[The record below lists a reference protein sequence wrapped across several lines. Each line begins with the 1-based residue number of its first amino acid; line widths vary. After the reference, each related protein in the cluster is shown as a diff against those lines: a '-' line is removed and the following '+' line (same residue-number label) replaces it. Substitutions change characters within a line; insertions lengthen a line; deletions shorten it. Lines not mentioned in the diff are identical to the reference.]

1 MRSRPSS
8 LKKKNLSWQN
18 CKYFSSFPA
27 RLNQTVSPTLA
38 QRLGCSDVGVRSL
51 LVELALITTFLSS
64 LSSERHLAR
73 KSGSISGSWQSAR
86 TSWTWCC
93 WHRLW
98 DFGSL
103 IPIFGSQFSQ
113 LKGYDYMHH
122 TGQIFLLLR
131 EAVAVPLPVTW
142 VCCDV
147 LTSDLYTNIRK
158 TKRKKAWGSSAA
170 WMRCYDLCCD
180 GINLQF

>member
-1 MRSRPSS
+1 MKLPENAWEVDP
-8 LKKKNLSWQN
+8 LPLKKNLSWQN

-38 QRLGCSDVGVRSL
+38 QRLGCSDVWVRSL
-51 LVELALITTFLSS
+51 LVEPALITTFLSS
-64 LSSERHLAR
+64 LSSKRHLAR

-98 DFGSL
+98 NFGSL

-131 EAVAVPLPVTW
+131 EAVTVPLSVTW
-142 VCCDV
+142 VCCDALIDKWLV
-147 LTSDLYTNIRK
+147 Y
-158 TKRKKAWGSSAA
+158 
-170 WMRCYDLCCD
+170 
-180 GINLQF
+180 QH